1 MTLQITTF
9 ILRSIANSQYNNLGF
24 TPTTF
29 IRRVP
34 DARDL
39 KDRIYRFRYVLN
51 KDAFPIPRPPITG
64 FVIQPRSS
72 ETNSPAYD
80 KTYYIFEVETFQE
93 FERGVADGIY
103 YLSVLNASVSPATS
117 NFDDFSFSQQTVDVY
132 PTFDRDNPVADP
144 APAVSV
150 ASNEIIGAVT
160 TTDGAQPNPAEDKK
174 LSITKE
180 TTQFFLLE
188 QENNLGYNTTAN
200 TLNSIVV
207 TCTSG

>member
-1 MTLQITTF
+1 MCYSIYSF
-9 ILRSIANSQYNNLGF
+9 KILVIKNVSRLDWNRSGWI
-24 TPTTF
+24 
-29 IRRVP
+29 
-34 DARDL
+34 DL

-80 KTYYIFEVETFQE
+80 KTYYIFEVETYQE
-93 FERGVADGIY
+93 FERGVSDGIY
-103 YLSVLNASVSPATS
+103 YLSVLNASVAPATS

-188 QENNLGYNTTAN
+188 QEKIFVRIRSVFVIFY
-200 TLNSIVV
+200 SE
-207 TCTSG
+207 